1 MEKETTKNRQE
12 PGKLRGGVK
21 KAFQRS
27 GNRKNA
33 GETRNGDRKALLAV
47 VAIGA
52 AVTVFVILT
61 IIQNNLVNNVDRT
74 GVVVALVDVPAGI
87 VLTEENIPD
96 YFGMESRPSADI
108 PAGYYTSGHAL
119 VGRVTSREIKAKEIV
134 TASGIVGEDFYA
146 GMEDPVEISIAAD
159 KIGQVVGGSLRA
171 GDIVDIKVVID
182 LSSYYGK
189 NETEEETPE
198 GEAGILE
205 PVTDTG
211 TDTEPDVAAEGGAE
225 AEESLDSGDGSQ
237 ETGAAGTE
245 PELPEGFLETDTAGE
260 LLWELP
266 GLSEGSDLAYSVTGR
281 YASVTVCEGV
291 RVVNVYTSAGLDTA
305 AAEADGSAQVATV
318 INVVVP
324 RHMED
329 DIFLALEEGTLRISR
344 VVDRAEAEETSG
356 SVPEAEG
363 STTAVGEESREPET
377 AGSTAEGTTED
388 ATESTAEGAGQ
399 EQP

>member
-1 MEKETTKNRQE
+1 MEKETANAKDRQK
-12 PGKLRGGVK
+12 PWSGVK
-21 KAFQRS
+21 KAFR
-27 GNRKNA
+27 GNGDRKNA

-74 GVVVALVDVPAGI
+74 GVVVALVDVPVGI

-96 YFGMESRPSADI
+96 YFGLESRPSADI
-108 PAGYYTSGHAL
+108 PAGYYTSGYAL
-119 VGRVTSREIKAKEIV
+119 VGRVTGREIKAKEIV

-189 NETEEETPE
+189 NETEETPE

-205 PVTDTG
+205 PVADTETDTG
-211 TDTEPDVAAEGGAE
+211 TDMTAEGGAE
-225 AEESLDSGDGSQ
+225 ADESLDSGDGSQ

-245 PELPEGFLETDTAGE
+245 PELPEGFLETDAAGG

-363 STTAVGEESREPET
+363 GTTAVGEESREPET